1 MEECGG
7 GGGGGGGGGMGRS
20 HRVKADQ
27 GSRARSMAPLTRSST
42 SAERAPTWSR
52 RPTRTAA
59 SLPLEKTSNQIEKE
73 VEVECSCKKIARHGA
88 ICVELESLTKT
99 TGETGA

>member
-73 VEVECSCKKIARHGA
+73 VEVECSGKKIARHGA
-88 ICVELESLTKT
+88 ICAELESLTKPSKP
-99 TGETGA
+99 